1 MKTHFQDFRFWFL
14 RYARRNSSV
23 RYKFQIPD
31 PEQPIPLEEQK
42 LGPSGVLMPFKP
54 TPLDFKALLDRPVDE
69 VTTIV
74 GTYGMGGP
82 GFFGLRLGEEWLVIS
97 IWGASDWILVD
108 GRLVRDSYYERNGRD
123 TPWIHEQENGLM
135 PYLIGAT
142 ITMLEIQK
150 HNLTICFSNGAV
162 LEIDDTPER
171 RFIHEG
177 SKQSRKFRWAD
188 DLRDAV
194 FLSPTAEI
202 WV

>member
-1 MKTHFQDFRFWFL
+1 MKTRYQDFLFWFL
-14 RYARRNSSV
+14 RYARRHSSV

-54 TPLDFKALLDRPVDE
+54 TLLDFKALQDRPVDE
-69 VTTIV
+69 VETIV

-82 GFFGLRLGEEWLVIS
+82 GFFGLRFGEEWLVIS

-108 GRLVRDSYYERNGRD
+108 GRLVRDHFYERDGRS
-123 TPWIHEQENGLM
+123 TPWIHKKDDRLT
-135 PYLIGAT
+135 PYLLGTT
-142 ITMLEIQK
+142 ITILEIQK
-150 HNLTICFSNGAV
+150 HRLTICFSNGAV

-171 RFIHEG
+171 RPIFEG
-177 SKQSRKFRWAD
+177 AKQPRMFRRTD